1 VRASREGA
9 LGIAPT
15 GIGCNLR
22 RCGLKLSEAVAKLVH
37 KSGFMR
43 LVKRHQRAFQ
53 LFFKKSLNFHKL
65 GLSYFHKIL

>member
-1 VRASREGA
+1 
-9 LGIAPT
+9 LQ
-15 GIGCNLR
+15 
-22 RCGLKLSEAVAKLVH
+22 LKLLFLEAVAKLVH

-53 LFFKKSLNFHKL
+53 LFLKKSLNFHKL